1 MVVQFS
7 GQSVQFE
14 MKFNYRRPMYAIM
27 EYLWEI
33 EEQRE
38 CFRRLAQHA
47 LDHME
52 DVNPPLFLRF
62 INLLINDAI
71 FLLDESLSNLQQ
83 IRQLQQAQDN
93 GEWDNLPANERE
105 QNLANLQHVGN
116 FARIDNILGRDTIN
130 ILKLLT
136 SEVPEIF
143 CHATMIDRIAAMLN
157 YFLLHLVGPTKGS
170 LKVLLLKNE
179 ILYAF

>member
-1 MVVQFS
+1 MPSLASNLIDSFYFDCL

-33 EEQRE
+33 EEQRQR
-38 CFRRLAQHA
+38 FRDLALHA
-47 LDHME
+47 LEHME

-83 IRQLQQAQDN
+83 IRQLQQAQDH

-105 QNLANLQHVGN
+105 QNLANLQHLGN

-130 ILKLLT
+130 ILKLLS

-143 CHATMIDRIAAMLN
+143 CHPTM
-157 YFLLHLVGPTKGS
+157 VS
-170 LKVLLLKNE
+170 Q
-179 ILYAF
+179 